1 MCAGP
6 LKPPSKPKPPPAPA
20 PVPEPE
26 PVKTGGEADGREA
39 ELARRQRALRAFD
52 STILTGA
59 AGLTGDA
66 PVRKKRL
73 LGE

>member
-6 LKPPSKPKPPPAPA
+6 LKPPSKPKPVPPPAP
-20 PVPEPE
+20 PPEPDK
-26 PVKTGGEADGREA
+26 PKTAAEGRVA
-39 ELARRQRALRAFD
+39 SLQRRRRAARAFD
-52 STILTGA
+52 STIVTGA
-59 AGLTGDA
+59 GGLTGDA